1 MGYDLGYG
9 PGHPYVGERRR
20 RRGHGW
26 RREVLPVPRYALGE
40 VVKELDGDTHPLA
53 ALGAAAPA
61 RRLLSLP
68 PVKAGETDIFPHGA
82 APFGFQSDIFYHE
95 RGVITTPLLRA

>member
-1 MGYDLGYG
+1 VGYDLGYC
-9 PGHPYVGERRR
+9 PGHPYVGERRC

-82 APFGFQSDIFYHE
+82 APFGFQLDIFYHE

>member
-1 MGYDLGYG
+1 VGYDLGYG
-9 PGHPYVGERRR
+9 PGQPYVGERRR

-26 RREVLPVPRYALGE
+26 RREVLPVPGYALGE

-53 ALGAAAPA
+53 ALGASAPA

-68 PVKAGETDIFPHGA
+68 PVKAGETDIFPHSA